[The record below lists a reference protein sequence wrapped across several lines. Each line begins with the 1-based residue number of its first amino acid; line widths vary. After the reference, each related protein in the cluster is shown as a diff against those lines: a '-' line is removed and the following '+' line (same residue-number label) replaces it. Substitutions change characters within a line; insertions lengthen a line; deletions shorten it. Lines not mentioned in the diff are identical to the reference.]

1 VFTEIF
7 VSLKVQKLNVTN
19 TNTQIR
25 IQTQLILLHISSQ
38 RLSQMQVYV
47 EHVADVCVCALYGMR
62 KYSWGFS

>member
-25 IQTQLILLHISSQ
+25 IPTQLILLHISSQ
-38 RLSQMQVYV
+38 RLSQMLVYV
-47 EHVADVCVCALYGMR
+47 EHVADVCVSALYGMR
-62 KYSWGFS
+62 KYS